1 VGFCVV
7 GYIHNRPGEESKV
20 SYWVLIISLLFLAYV
35 LPVSIFLALDGFI
48 RLPKQKELR
57 EELND
62 FGYFF
67 FLLLI
72 LIAIVGMAV
81 GEFYRNEISLLPWRA
96 FIFVSKM
103 HGFNNGIFAACS
115 VLIADLWLL
124 WIPANMWIN
133 NRPDLDKQKRYLAR
147 VINLL
152 IGLLLMTASNPVIK
166 FLSAFSGGGGGP

>member
-1 VGFCVV
+1 VFLV
-7 GYIHNRPGEESKV
+7 YIPNRLGGESKV
-20 SYWVLIISLLFLAYV
+20 SFWVLIISLLFLAFV
-35 LPVSIFLALDGFI
+35 LPVSICLALDGFI

-57 EELND
+57 EDLND

-67 FLLLI
+67 FLMLV
-72 LIAIVGMAV
+72 LIAVVGMFV
-81 GEFYRNEISLLPWRA
+81 IEFYRSEISPFPWRA
-96 FIFVSKM
+96 FISVSKM

-133 NRPDLDKQKRYLAR
+133 NRPHLDKQKRYIAR

-152 IGLLLMTASNPVIK
+152 IGLLLITVSIPAIK
-166 FLSAFSGGGGGP
+166 FLG